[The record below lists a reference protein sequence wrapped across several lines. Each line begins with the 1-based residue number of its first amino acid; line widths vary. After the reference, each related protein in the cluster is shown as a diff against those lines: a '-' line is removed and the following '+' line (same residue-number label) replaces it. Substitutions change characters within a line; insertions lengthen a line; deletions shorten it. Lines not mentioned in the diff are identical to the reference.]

1 MVVSYDEN
9 KQKNYFRSAGQF
21 FEVKIDYVDIV
32 AEEFEANMKGIED
45 KLNYLFAESIELEK
59 EIQNNLKGLNF
70 E

>member
-9 KQKNYFRSAGQF
+9 KQKNYFRSVGQF

-45 KLNYLFAESIELEK
+45 KLNYLFVESIELEK